1 MLKQKYVIIVFQGV
15 DTIADIYL
23 NDNFIGLTENMFVR
37 YRFDVKDFLKVKLS
51 AFATNTVKL

>member
-23 NDNFIGLTENMFVR
+23 NDNFIGLCENMFVR

-51 AFATNTVKL
+51 AFATITVKL